1 MSEPEWR
8 GPLRKLSSFESSYH
22 AFLYI
27 HHFSPTVLTQ
37 KLFFVNQL
45 DNQIG
50 YTTNIAGICILF
62 FMILRISILKSNE
75 YLLYLS

>member
-62 FMILRISILKSNE
+62 L
-75 YLLYLS
+75 